1 MMGSFLDAAFFAL
14 SVTLPSILL
23 LVLGWYLR
31 RSGQVDLKFCDQASK
46 IVFNYSMPALLFFS
60 IYANQSDMS
69 EQLNLILAGFVSSV
83 ALFIGA
89 EIIARLK
96 VKDVRDQGV
105 FVQGVYRANT
115 MIMGLAFV
123 SSAYGAPGVAMG
135 AVYGGAMTLLYNILA
150 VITLSRASATDGKF
164 HPMLM
169 VRQIVTNPL
178 IIAIVLALVA
188 KGLQVPVSPLLA
200 ETGRYLAVIALPLAL
215 ICAGATL
222 DLRSLFKVSD
232 VSLWSSLG
240 RLFVAPLAAIAAG
253 IAFGL
258 EGTAMGV
265 LFLMTATPVA
275 AASYVMAKA
284 MGAND
289 VAAANIV
296 GLTTIGAMPVAAVGI
311 AGLRMMGWM

>member
-1 MMGSFLDAAFFAL
+1 MTVSILDAALFAL

-31 RSGQVDLKFCDQASK
+31 RSGQVDARFCDQASK

-60 IYANQSDMS
+60 IYANKSDVAD
-69 EQLNLILAGFVSSV
+69 QLNLILAGIVSSLV
-83 ALFIGA
+83 LFIGA
-89 EIIARLK
+89 EIVARWK

-105 FVQGVYRANT
+105 FVQGVYRANL

-123 SSAYGAPGVAMG
+123 SSAYGAPGVAMA
-135 AVYGGAMTLLYNILA
+135 AVYGGVITLVFNILA
-150 VITLSRASATDGKF
+150 VLTLSRASSKDGKF
-164 HPMLM
+164 YPMAM
-169 VRQIVTNPL
+169 VRQIITNPL

-188 KGLQVPVSPLLA
+188 RALHVPVSPLLA
-200 ETGRYLAVIALPLAL
+200 ETGRYLSVLALPLAL

-222 DLRSLFKVSD
+222 DIRSLFKVSD

-240 RLFVAPLAAIAAG
+240 RLFVAPLVAVVTG
-253 IAFGL
+253 LAFGL
-258 EGTAMGV
+258 DGMSMGV
-265 LFLMTATPVA
+265 FFLMSATPVA

-296 GLTTIGAMPVAAVGI
+296 GLTTIGAMPVAAIGI
-311 AGLRMMGWM
+311 ASLRLVGWM

>member
-1 MMGSFLDAAFFAL
+1 MTGSFLDAAFFAL

-31 RSGQVDLKFCDQASK
+31 RSEQVDLRFCDQASK
-46 IVFNYSMPALLFFS
+46 VVFNYSMPALLFFS
-60 IYANQSDMS
+60 IYANKSDMS
-69 EQLNLILAGFVSSV
+69 EQLNLILAGMVSSTI
-83 ALFIGA
+83 LFIGS
-89 EIIARLK
+89 EIVARRT

-105 FVQGVYRANT
+105 FVQGVFRANL

-123 SSAYGAPGVAMG
+123 TSAYGTEGVAIA
-135 AVYGGAMTLLYNILA
+135 AVYGGALTLFFNILA
-150 VITLSRASATDGKF
+150 VLTLSRASSTDGKF

-169 VRQIVTNPL
+169 VRQIVKNPL
-178 IIAIVLALVA
+178 IISIVLALVA
-188 KGLQVPVSPLLA
+188 KAVNVPVSPLLA
-200 ETGRYLAVIALPLAL
+200 ETGRYLAVLALPLAL

-222 DLRSLFKVSD
+222 DVRSLFKVSD

-240 RLFVAPLAAIAAG
+240 RLFIAPPVAVLVG
-253 IAFGL
+253 MAFGL
-258 EGTAMGV
+258 EGMAMGV

-296 GLTTIGAMPVAAVGI
+296 GITTIGAMPVAALGI
-311 AGLRMMGWM
+311 ASLRLMGWM